1 MNERA
6 RRLLRRVLRVGFVVA
21 VVGGLALAVTDEWAQ
36 VGRSLARLH
45 PLPVAAAV
53 VVFVVGLITSMLAWR
68 VVLADL
74 GSPLP
79 VVTAARIFF
88 VGQLGKYLPGSVW
101 PVVAQMEMGRDADV
115 PRPRMATTY
124 VVALGVSVV
133 TGGLVGVLC
142 LPALLH
148 GSASRYALAL
158 LVIPLGAV
166 VLHPRVINPLVSLG
180 LRVLKR
186 PPLEHPLSGASLLRA
201 AGLSVL
207 TWIAFGV
214 QMALLAHATG
224 GGSWARIL
232 PLSTGAYALG
242 MTAGVL
248 VIPLPAGAGVR
259 EAVIV
264 AVLAEVIPTPAAT
277 AAAIVS
283 RLVVTF
289 ADAVVAG
296 VAALSARGVLRAN
309 PVNLE
314 QKAAAARERA
324 ERAGGSRAGGPTPRQ
339 QGGAAARSLP

>member
-1 MNERA
+1 MNDPA
-6 RRLLRRVLRVGFVVA
+6 RRLLRRMLRIGFVLA
-21 VVGGLALAVTDEWAQ
+21 VVGGLAAALADEWAQ

-45 PLPVAAAV
+45 PLPVAVAV
-53 VVFVVGLITSMLAWR
+53 LVFVVGLIGSMLAWR
-68 VVLADL
+68 EVLADL

-79 VVTAARIFF
+79 VLAAARIFF

-101 PVVAQMEMGRDADV
+101 PVVAQMEMGRDAGV

-148 GSASRYALAL
+148 GGATRYAVAL

-166 VLHPRVINPLVSLG
+166 ALHPRVINPLISRG
-180 LRVLKR
+180 LRLLKR
-186 PPLEHPLSGASLLRA
+186 PPLEHPLSGAALLRA

-207 TWIAFGV
+207 SWLAFGV
-214 QMALLAHATG
+214 QLALLAHAVG
-224 GGSWARIL
+224 GGSWAQIL
-232 PLSTGAYALG
+232 PLSVGAYALG

-264 AVLAEVIPTPAAT
+264 AVLSGVISTPAAT

-289 ADAVVAG
+289 ADALVAG
-296 VAALSARGVLRAN
+296 VAAVSARGVVRASGTG
-309 PVNLE
+309 LK
-314 QKAAAARERA
+314 QRA
-324 ERAGGSRAGGPTPRQ
+324 
-339 QGGAAARSLP
+339 